1 MENLSKNR
9 ILTEKDVKE
18 IVEDRISSYLKL
30 VKYFL
35 YGLTGFFI
43 IGFAS
48 GLILPKN
55 LLRVIHDGLFGNEK
69 IVINKI
75 ETSLKSEVG
84 ISYHRSFILKSP
96 DQREEKMLFFAEE
109 NQRVK
114 VYLETS
120 RLGGSREKYK
130 LIVTIDDKI
139 LWEKVEDIKGGF
151 KDITSRIFSKDRP
164 ITPREENVHALEF
177 SLDDTQPKDLDD
189 NVFVDCVILV
199 YGKLSDVKN

>member
-1 MENLSKNR
+1 MDNISNNKN
-9 ILTEKDVKE
+9 LTEKDVKK

-75 ETSLKSEVG
+75 ETSLQSEVG
-84 ISYHRSFILKSP
+84 VSYHRSFTLHSP
-96 DQREEKMLFFAEE
+96 DQRQERMLFFAEDD
-109 NQRVK
+109 QRVK

-120 RLGGSREKYK
+120 HYGKSLEKRR
-130 LIVTIDDKI
+130 LIVQIDKQI
-139 LWEKVEDIKGGF
+139 LWDKVEDIKGGF
-151 KDITSRIFSKDRP
+151 KDITPKIFSENKPTTD
-164 ITPREENVHALEF
+164 REENVHALEF
-177 SLDDTQPKDLDD
+177 SLDDTQLIDLEDM
-189 NVFVDCVILV
+189 VFVDCVILV
-199 YGKLSDVKN
+199 FGKLSDVKN